1 MDLNRLRHFLAVAQD
16 LHFGAAARKLGME
29 QSSISQSVAAL
40 EKSIGVKLLERS
52 SRSVSLTPAGE
63 VLVEDARRLLQ
74 QSDQAQERAR
84 GAAHRDSHQLRV
96 GHVPFSLIKAL
107 PPAIRTFQARH
118 ADVQVRLVE
127 EPTAKQIASL
137 RSGTLDLGLVNLK
150 IADLS
155 GLNVR
160 PLYTARMMLAV
171 PAGWPLAQSQLL
183 HLRDLRDYPFVMFPP
198 EWNPSFSR
206 DMAATLARQ
215 GLVPK
220 VRHIAEQALT
230 LMTLVAEEFGVALVH
245 ESACGA
251 RVAGVKFVALAES
264 ADLLSIEMGLAWM
277 PSHKSHLVTT
287 LVTALQDLVSS
298 EGTGQGPVKAALR
311 RVV

>member
-1 MDLNRLRHFLAVAQD
+1 MDLNRLRHFLAVAEE

-29 QSSISQSVAAL
+29 QPSVSQSIAAL

-52 SRSVSLTPAGE
+52 SRSVELTPAGQ
-63 VLVEDARRLLQ
+63 VLVEDARRLLE
-74 QSDQAQERAR
+74 QSDQAAERAR
-84 GAAHRDSHQLRV
+84 GAALRELHQLRV
-96 GHVPFSLIKAL
+96 GHVPLSLIKAF
-107 PPAIRTFQARH
+107 PPAIRAFQARH

-127 EPTAKQIASL
+127 EPTEKQIADL
-137 RSGTLDLGLVNLK
+137 RSGKLDLGLVNMK
-150 IADLS
+150 AGDVS

-160 PLYTARMMLAV
+160 PLYAARMVLAV
-171 PAGWPLAQSQLL
+171 PAAWPLAQSPLL
-183 HLRDLRDYPFVMFPP
+183 RLRDLRDYPFVMFPS
-198 EWNPSFSR
+198 EWNPSFASE
-206 DMAATLARQ
+206 MAASLAGQ

-220 VRHIAEQALT
+220 VRHVAEQALT

-245 ESACGA
+245 ETACGA
-251 RVAGVKFVALAES
+251 RVAGVKFVPLVEA

-277 PSHKSHLVTT
+277 PGHKSQLVTT

-298 EGTGQGPVKAALR
+298 EPAGLGVVKTGLR

>member
-1 MDLNRLRHFLAVAQD
+1 EE

-29 QSSISQSVAAL
+29 QPSVSQSVAAL

-52 SRSVSLTPAGE
+52 SRSVTLTPAGE
-63 VLVEDARRLLQ
+63 VLVEDARRLLL
-74 QSDQAQERAR
+74 QSDQAAERAR
-84 GAAHRDSHQLRV
+84 GAALRELHQLRV

-107 PPAIRTFQARH
+107 PPAIRGFQARH
-118 ADVQVRLVE
+118 PEVQVRLVE
-127 EPTAKQIASL
+127 EPSDKQIADL
-137 RSGTLDLGLVNLK
+137 RSGSLDLGLVNLK
-150 IADLS
+150 TADLS

-160 PLYTARMMLAV
+160 PLYTARMVLAV
-171 PAGWPLAQSQLL
+171 PAGWPLAQSPLL
-183 HLRDLRDYPFVMFPP
+183 RLRDLRDYPFVMFPS
-198 EWNPSFSR
+198 EWNPSFASE
-206 DMAATLARQ
+206 MACALARQ

-264 ADLLSIEMGLAWM
+264 ADLLAIEMGLAWM
-277 PSHKSHLVTT
+277 PSYKSHLVTT

-298 EGTGQGPVKAALR
+298 EAAGQGAAKATLR